1 MGEFLTEKQREEL
14 KYCHRMEDNLRY
26 GDRIKAV
33 LLLDSGWALPKISEA
48 LLLNEKTIRNYK
60 KLYEEGGVDR
70 LCCDELQGRIC
81 RLSEESLV
89 GLQKHLEENLYS
101 TTAEIVAYV
110 EESYEIS
117 YSISGMTDLLHR
129 IGFVYKKTK
138 IVPGKA
144 DPEKQREFLDNLEKL
159 KESKTSEDK
168 IYYLDGVHP
177 QHNSQ
182 AACGWILKGKE
193 KKLKS
198 NTGRKR
204 INLNGALDADTH
216 EVIIR
221 EDSTINAESTI
232 ALLKTLEEKN
242 PEASIIYA
250 IADNA
255 RYYRNKNVTAYL
267 GNSKIEILFLPPYAP
282 NLNLIERLWK
292 LFKKKA
298 IYNRYYKTFDEF
310 KNACLQFFES
320 VNCNNFQNELTS
332 LLTSNFN
339 IVSV

>member
-60 KLYEEGGVDR
+60 KLYEEGVDR

-81 RLSEESLV
+81 RLSEESLG

-221 EDSTINAESTI
+221 EDSTINAALTAQFQQPIVVYYDKQVVGEFTADIIVENIVIVELKSVRRIVKAHELQLVNYLI
-232 ALLKTLEEKN
+232 ATGKPVGL
-242 PEASIIYA
+242 
-250 IADNA
+250 
-255 RYYRNKNVTAYL
+255 
-267 GNSKIEILFLPPYAP
+267 ILNFAP
-282 NLNLIERLWK
+282 NKVEIKRKVKVL
-292 LFKKKA
+292 
-298 IYNRYYKTFDEF
+298 D
-310 KNACLQFFES
+310 
-320 VNCNNFQNELTS
+320 
-332 LLTSNFN
+332 
-339 IVSV
+339 